1 MRLVDMKEQ
10 YQNIAYLSTRATNTG
25 KNLDK
30 KIIKIEKSIE
40 KKKQKYIKEQ
50 NSYHE
55 KMENQ
60 LYSSKSIPENIEIA
74 FVVFRSMEGRERAL
88 YAYTIER
95 TFMQKLRY
103 CICRRRKQEEREIP
117 LFMGQYQLVVEAACD
132 SNHVNWN
139 SFG

>member
-1 MRLVDMKEQ
+1 LC
-10 YQNIAYLSTRATNTG
+10 TRSANTG

-40 KKKQKYIKEQ
+40 KRKQKYIKEQ
-50 NSYHE
+50 NSFHE

-60 LYSSKSIPENIEIA
+60 LYGTKTIPENLEIA
-74 FVVFRSMEGRERAL
+74 FVVFRSMEGRDRAL

-95 TFMQKLRY
+95 TFMQKLRF
-103 CICRRRKQEEREIP
+103 CLCRRRKAEEREIP
-117 LFMGQYQLVVEAACD
+117 LFMGKHKLAVEAACD